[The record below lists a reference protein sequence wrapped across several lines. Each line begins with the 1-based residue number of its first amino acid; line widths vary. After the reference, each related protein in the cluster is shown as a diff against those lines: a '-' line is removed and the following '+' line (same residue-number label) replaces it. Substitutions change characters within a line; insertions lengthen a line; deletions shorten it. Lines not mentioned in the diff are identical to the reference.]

1 MIGNKYGTIL
11 KGRPKSEEW
20 KRKAS
25 LAKMGA
31 RNPMKNPET
40 ARKMAAT
47 KRGRPNPKH
56 KEYWRLH
63 HDEQLRKMMAGEHKK
78 PNKLEKQLIELI
90 ERAGLPFKYV
100 GNWDF
105 ILGGNYWYTVKAR
118 ETIDERV
125 TRFREHGYE
134 TLVLWEREMGDEQ
147 LIADK
152 IRRFCGET

>member
-1 MIGNKYGTIL
+1 MLAKRRIPWWIKQGKPNPGRPPKKGFVPWSKGKPRPDMIGNKYGTIL

-105 ILGGNYWYTVKAR
+105 ILGGKCP
-118 ETIDERV
+118 D
-125 TRFREHGYE
+125 FS
-134 TLVLWEREMGDEQ
+134 
-147 LIADK
+147 
-152 IRRFCGET
+152 